1 MIKWITYGSVMLMG
15 WVAMVASMPSVA
27 LAKFQERCEDGD
39 SGAMPEISWTGI
51 GILIAVVIGLGIF
64 LLALDVFH
72 TGANTTKHTLNTIAN
87 TQANP

>member
-1 MIKWITYGSVMLMG
+1 
-15 WVAMVASMPSVA
+15 VAMVASMPSVA

-51 GILIAVVIGLGIF
+51 GILIAVVIGLSIF

-72 TGANTTKHTLNTIAN
+72 TGANATKGALNNITKN
-87 TQANP
+87 TPSVP

>member
-1 MIKWITYGSVMLMG
+1 MGKWLTYGAMLVMTAMG
-15 WVAMVASMPSVA
+15 AIASMPSLA

-64 LLALDVFH
+64 LLALLVFH
-72 TGANTTKHTLNTIAN
+72 TGSNSTKNALNTIAN
-87 TQANP
+87 TKVTP